1 MMQVYKKHGK
11 LSAALFA
18 FYIFTIMQFK
28 QLAGQNEI
36 KNRLIQSVL
45 RNRISHAQLF
55 LGASGSGSLALA
67 IAYAQ
72 FIACSD
78 RTESDSCGA
87 CASCVKFQKIAHP
100 DSHMS
105 LPVNWDK
112 PTDNLQT
119 GPFLELFRAQFQS
132 SPYLGYND
140 WVETM
145 DLGNKQPFISNH
157 EVYEIIRTLS
167 FKSYESDYKFLIMWL
182 PEKMRTEGANRL
194 LKTLEEPFD
203 KTLIILVSE
212 DASALLP
219 TIVSRTQM
227 IRIPAIEPAIAAEWM
242 VNNSAFS
249 HEKCLQA
256 ARMTAG
262 NISEMNSILAHSEEA
277 EAQLEQFRNWMLG
290 CYKFDITPMLHASDS
305 LAKES
310 REAQKAF
317 LHYALYMIR
326 EALLMNNQPELNRMA
341 DWEGKFM
348 EKFCRFFQPE
358 SYPVIAGYINDAIVH
373 LERNANARILLFD
386 LSLWIADFFR
396 KEKIRMNDV
405 VKQG

>member
-1 MMQVYKKHGK
+1 LIDSTYPF
-11 LSAALFA
+11 S
-18 FYIFTIMQFK
+18 IFTAMQFK
-28 QLAGQNEI
+28 QLAGQEDV
-36 KNRLIQSVL
+36 KKRLIQSVL
-45 RNRISHAQLF
+45 NNRISHAQLF
-55 LGASGSGSLALA
+55 LGSSGAGSLALA
-67 IAYAQ
+67 IAYSQ
-72 FIACSD
+72 YIACTQ
-78 RTESDSCGA
+78 RTETDSCGL

-100 DSHMS
+100 DLHIS

-119 GPFLELFRAQFQS
+119 GPFLETFRGLLQS
-132 SPYLGYND
+132 SPYMNYND
-140 WVETM
+140 WVDSL

-227 IRIPAIEPAIAAEWM
+227 IRIPMIEVNIAAQWM
-242 VNNSAFS
+242 TQNSSFS
-249 HEKCLQA
+249 FEKSLQA
-256 ARMTAG
+256 ARMTSG
-262 NISEMNSILAHSEEA
+262 NIAEMNAILAHSEEA
-277 EAQLEQFRNWMLG
+277 EAQLERFRNWMLG
-290 CYKFDITPMLHASDS
+290 CYKFDLTPMLQISEGI
-305 LAKES
+305 AKES

-317 LHYALYMIR
+317 LNYALYMIR

-341 DWEGKFM
+341 EWEDRFM

-358 SYPVIAGYINDAIVH
+358 SYPVISGFINDAIVH
-373 LERNANARILLFD
+373 LERNANARILFFD

-396 KEKIRMNDV
+396 KEKLRMNEAAM
-405 VKQG
+405 KQN